1 MFNLGIT
8 EILALGTLAL
18 IVIGPKQ
25 LPEVAKTLARVL
37 NELKNATGDLG
48 KTFSEAKEETQQVFN
63 DVVGDFN
70 EYTDPEAL
78 LAKAIGEE
86 DNVVPYDPNYNED
99 VNYDLASELT
109 AEVEASQQMSFD
121 EINEEESG
129 DESDT

>member
-48 KTFSEAKEETQQVFN
+48 KTFTEAKEETQQVF
-63 DVVGDFN
+63 DEVVGDFN
-70 EYTDPEAL
+70 ELTDPEAL
-78 LAKAIGEE
+78 LAKAIGTE
-86 DNVVPYDPNYNED
+86 DNVVAYNPNHDDNF
-99 VNYDLASELT
+99 NPDLASELT
-109 AEVEASQQMSFD
+109 AEMEASKQMTFD
-121 EINEEESG
+121 EIDEESG
-129 DESDT
+129 DESDS